1 MQNIPAKEAVGTRYR
16 NAFICEPDWEFID
29 SDFSSQELVIIAYIS
44 GDPVWNK
51 ALMHGEDLHSVCAE
65 LVFPDKAWEKS
76 AESDCAYYK
85 KNDSGVLAKQKC
97 KCKGHK
103 RMRNA
108 VKSINFG
115 LAYGMSEFKLS
126 SSLGIS
132 LQEAKKLIQDYF
144 KAFPGIGSALN
155 YLGYFGVS
163 KGYIQTLAPFFRK
176 RWFPYWRYAKSR
188 IEDHVCK
195 IQYDP
200 TLGSI
205 ERASKNQPIQG
216 TAADITK
223 VSLLML
229 YWKCHEPKW
238 EGKTKLVMQVHDQN
252 TTTCLKTISKEWFK
266 VVDDTMKEAAK
277 FIIPNG
283 LLGCET
289 TISPVWTK

>member
-1 MQNIPAKEAVGTRYR
+1 MQNIPAKESVGTRYR
-16 NAFICEPDWEFID
+16 NAFICAPDEDYVD
-29 SDFSSQELVIIAYIS
+29 SDFASQELVIIAYIS

-51 ALMHGEDLHSVCAE
+51 ALRHGEDLHSVCAE
-65 LVFPDKAWEKS
+65 LVFPDKAWEKN
-76 AESDCAYYK
+76 AEPDCAYYHM
-85 KNDSGVLAKQKC
+85 NNGVMAKQKC

-126 SSLGIS
+126 SQLSIS
-132 LQEAKKLIQDYF
+132 LQAAKQLIQDYF

-155 YLGYFGVS
+155 YLGYFGVTR
-163 KGYIQTLAPFFRK
+163 GYIQTLAPFFRK
-176 RWFPYWRYAKSR
+176 RWFPYWRYAKGNISS
-188 IEDHVCK
+188 HVSK
-195 IQYDP
+195 VQYDP

-223 VSLLML
+223 LSLLML
-229 YWKCHEPKW
+229 YWKRHEPEW
-238 EGKTKLVMQVHDQN
+238 EDRVKLVMQVHDQN
-252 TTTCLKTISKEWFK
+252 TAISKKTASKEWFT
-266 VVDDTMKEAAK
+266 VMDDTMKEAAK
-277 FIIPNG
+277 FVIPNG